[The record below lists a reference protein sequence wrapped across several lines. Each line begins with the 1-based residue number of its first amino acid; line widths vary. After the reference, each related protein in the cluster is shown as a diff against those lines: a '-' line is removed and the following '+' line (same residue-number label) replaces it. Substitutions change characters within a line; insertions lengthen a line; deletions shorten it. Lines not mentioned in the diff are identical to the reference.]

1 MTAEQALVVTPPSQ
15 YRPRETPFPA
25 TTSEL
30 ICAAHTPSESLYVG
44 IIALNENGAKVPMHR
59 HAIEEVQYILYGSG
73 MVRDDDGNQYPVTP
87 GTCVYSPAYVPH
99 EFENTGTLPLGIL
112 FIFPS
117 PGGVHPGFVE

>member
-1 MTAEQALVVTPPSQ
+1 MAAEHALVVTHSSQ
-15 YRPRETPFPA
+15 YRPRETPFA
-25 TTSEL
+25 GTASEL
-30 ICAAHTPSESLYVG
+30 ICASHTPSESLYIG
-44 IIALNENGAKVPMHR
+44 IIALKENGAKVPMHR
-59 HAIEEVQYILYGSG
+59 HPIEEVQYILYGSG
-73 MVRDDDGNQYPVTP
+73 VVRDGDGDEYPVTA